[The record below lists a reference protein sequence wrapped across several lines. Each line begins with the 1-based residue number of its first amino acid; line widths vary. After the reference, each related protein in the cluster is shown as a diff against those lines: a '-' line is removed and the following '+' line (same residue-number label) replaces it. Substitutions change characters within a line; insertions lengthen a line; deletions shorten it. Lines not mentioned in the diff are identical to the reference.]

1 MQLLAGAFTRELYS
15 ASLLFQHECHLFV
28 LLSLRNQ
35 KRRHTHLIDV
45 CRKLLYTS
53 TLCQVAGAD
62 VGFVRRPWRMCR
74 GARNW
79 TTQLT
84 GCFKTLSHWNPILV
98 WESTNSLTVTNRILT
113 VLIEESLQTF
123 YLALLLGGFWHP
135 NFCSC
140 RTWSFDRRCSNRLG
154 QEEQF
159 SFEIDSSMELVPQ
172 NSKTISELTC

>member
-1 MQLLAGAFTRELYS
+1 MQLLASAFTRELYS
-15 ASLLFQHECHLFV
+15 TSLLFQHESHLLFV
-28 LLSLRNQ
+28 CVFVFLRNQ

-62 VGFVRRPWRMCR
+62 VGFARRPWRMCR

-84 GCFKTLSHWNPILV
+84 GCFKTLSHWNPVLV
-98 WESTNSLTVTNRILT
+98 WESTNSPTVTNRILT
-113 VLIEESLQTF
+113 FLIEESLQTF

-140 RTWSFDRRCSNRLG
+140 RTWSFDHRCSNRLG
-154 QEEQF
+154 QEEQ
-159 SFEIDSSMELVPQ
+159 I
-172 NSKTISELTC
+172 